1 MKGNRAALT
10 AVVVLVLIVAGWLL
24 FKRSGGGEPVDLIAT
39 LEAAEKRP
47 STGIFEVLETD
58 LNGEKKRAIFTVP
71 TSRITWRL
79 KVPDDAWLRVSLATK
94 PETWEKEGDGVLF
107 RIGVSDGR
115 TFEDLIIQHVDPYNN
130 KGDRRWIPLNVD
142 LSAYAGEQ
150 VEVILNTN
158 TSPKGKGD
166 DSRNDAALWGAPEII
181 IR

>member
-10 AVVVLVLIVAGWLL
+10 AVVVLVLIIAGWWL
-24 FKRSGGGEPVDLIAT
+24 FKRNTGGEPIDLIAV
-39 LEAAEKRP
+39 LPNAEKRP
-47 STGIFEVLETD
+47 PNGTFEVLEMD
-58 LNGEKKRAIFTVP
+58 LNGDKKRAIFTVP
-71 TSRITWRL
+71 TSRIIG
-79 KVPDDAWLRVSLATK
+79 KVIIPDDAWLRLSLGTK
-94 PETWEKEGDGVLF
+94 PESWEKEGDGVLF

-115 TFEDLIIQHVDPYNN
+115 AYDELITQHVDPFNN

-142 LSAYAGEQ
+142 LSAYAGEE

-166 DSRNDAALWGAPEII
+166 DPRNDAALWGAPEIV

>member
-10 AVVVLVLIVAGWLL
+10 AVVVVVLLVAGWWL
-24 FKRSGGGEPVDLIAT
+24 FKRGGGGEPIDLLAT
-39 LEAAEKRP
+39 FPNAEKRP
-47 STGIFEVLETD
+47 AGGTFEVIDVD
-58 LNGEKKRAIFTVP
+58 LNGDKKRAIFTVP
-71 TSRITWRL
+71 TSRIVWRL
-79 KVPDDAWLRVSLATK
+79 KVPDDAWLKLALATK
-94 PETWEKEGDGVLF
+94 QETWDKEGDGVLF

-115 TFEDLIIQHVDPYNN
+115 AFEDLIVQHVDPFHN

-142 LSAYAGEQ
+142 LSAYAGEH

-166 DSRNDAALWGAPEII
+166 DSRNDAALWGAPEIV